1 MGIMQVENFSLN
13 IEMVK
18 SGKNFLGILND
29 IKRRPEDAAKELQI
43 SLDEINLIINGKKPL
58 SSEIVNKAI
67 KIWPVNARD
76 FYVIQDD
83 CPSGIKIMRSEE
95 SKKSSRIMNRAGNP
109 YYEYRDTV
117 MSTVAPFRPEWILD
131 LCIVDNNEAT
141 NSKVQ
146 WNNGHF
152 MHQFTYF
159 IGEVNFY
166 YKDLDGNKKV
176 EIMNTGDSMYI
187 TPFTPHSFTT
197 RKGAKEHG
205 LILALTYG
213 GKLTGD
219 VQQELS
225 GLSVELGTNFA
236 LDFSSKESSSA
247 SLLKYHREISNLS
260 FEELSKNTSIPIS
273 ELQLFEIGTKIPS
286 ISNLKEI
293 ARALTINLRDLL
305 PNDEIEDKV
314 IVKHNKEGKNWF
326 YPENTKSY
334 EFNEL
339 ANTSV
344 LPFSKSFEIKVL
356 NSTNSELD
364 LESGLHQ
371 YVYNVGDSSISINW
385 KLGDTQSNE
394 LIHPHDSIYMKPFIK
409 HNFSGNGK
417 LLVLRIGGKIAGD
430 SQRELSVVGRNNAE
444 RAISETMQWFNPK
457 GNN

>member
-1 MGIMQVENFSLN
+1 MQIEESN
-13 IEMVK
+13 IEMIK

-29 IKRRPEDAAKELQI
+29 IKRRPEDAAKELEI
-43 SLDEINLIINGKKPL
+43 SLDEIHSIINGQKIL
-58 SSEIVNKAI
+58 TSEIVNKAI

-76 FYVIQDD
+76 FYIVRDD
-83 CPSGIKIMRSEE
+83 CPLGIKIMKAEE
-95 SKKSSRIMNRAGNP
+95 SSKSSRIMERAGKP

-117 MSTVAPFRPEWILD
+117 MSTVAPFRPEWILE
-131 LCIVDNNEAT
+131 LCSVSNNDPE
-141 NSKVQ
+141 NSDIQ

-166 YKDLDGNKKV
+166 YRDLDGNKRIA
-176 EIMNTGDSMYI
+176 IMNTGDSMYI
-187 TPFTPHSFTT
+187 TPFTSHSFTT

-225 GLSVELGTNFA
+225 GLSVELGANFA

-260 FEELSKNTSIPIS
+260 FEELSKNTSISIS
-273 ELQLFEIGTKIPS
+273 ELQSFEIGTTIPS

-293 ARALTINLRDLL
+293 AHALTINLRDLL

-385 KLGDTQSNE
+385 KLGDIQSNE

>member
-1 MGIMQVENFSLN
+1 MQVDETKLD
-13 IEMVK
+13 IQMIK

-43 SLDEINLIINGKKPL
+43 SLDEINSIISGKKSL
-58 SSEIVNKAI
+58 TSEIVSKAV
-67 KIWPVNARD
+67 KIWPVNTRD

-131 LCIVDNNEAT
+131 LCIVDDNDAT

-166 YKDLDGNKKV
+166 YRDLDGNKKV

-187 TPFTPHSFTT
+187 TPFTPHSFAT

-247 SLLKYHREISNLS
+247 SLLKYHRAISNLS
-260 FEELSKNTSIPIS
+260 LEALSKNTSISIPD
-273 ELQLFEIGTKIPS
+273 LQLFEIGTKIPS

-293 ARALTINLRDLL
+293 AHALTINLRDLL

-314 IVKHNKEGKNWF
+314 IIKHNNEGKNWF

-344 LPFSKSFEIKVL
+344 LPFSKSFEIKIL

-371 YVYNVGDSSISINW
+371 YVYNVGDSSVLINW
-385 KLGDTQSNE
+385 KLGNTQSNE
-394 LIHPHDSIYMKPFIK
+394 LIHPHDSVYMKPFIK

>member
-1 MGIMQVENFSLN
+1 MGFMQLENSSLN
-13 IEMVK
+13 MEMIK

-29 IKRRPEDAAKELQI
+29 IKRRPEDAANELNMP
-43 SLDEINLIINGKKPL
+43 LEEICAIIDGKKL
-58 SSEIVNKAI
+58 LTSELVNKATQ
-67 KIWPVNARD
+67 IWPVNARD
-76 FYVIQDD
+76 FYVIKDD
-83 CPSGIKIMRSEE
+83 CPCGIKIMRSDE
-95 SKKSSRIMNRAGNP
+95 SKKTSRIMNRAGNP

-166 YKDLDGNKKV
+166 YKDSDGNKQV
-176 EIMNTGDSMYI
+176 AIMNTGDSMYI

-197 RKGAKEHG
+197 RKDAKEHG

-225 GLSVELGTNFA
+225 GLSVELGSNFA
-236 LDFSSKESSSA
+236 LDFSSKESSSG

-260 FEELSKNTSIPIS
+260 FEELSKNSSISIS
-273 ELQLFEIGTKIPS
+273 ELKLFENGSKIPS
-286 ISNLKEI
+286 ISNLKDI
-293 ARALTINLRDLL
+293 AHALTINLRDLL

-314 IVKHNKEGKNWF
+314 IVKRNEEGKKWF

-334 EFNEL
+334 QFNEL
-339 ANTSV
+339 ANTST
-344 LPFSKSFEIKVL
+344 LPFSKSFEITVL
-356 NSTNSELD
+356 NSNNSELD

-371 YVYNVGDSSISINW
+371 YVYNVGDSPISLNW
-385 KLGDTQSNE
+385 ELNNKKFTE
-394 LIHPHDSIYMKPFIK
+394 LIQPHDSVYMKPFIK
-409 HNFSGNGK
+409 HGFNGNGK

-430 SQRELSVVGRNNAE
+430 PQRELSVVGKNNAR
-444 RAISETMQWFNPK
+444 RAITETMQWFNPK
-457 GNN
+457 GKN

>member
-1 MGIMQVENFSLN
+1 MLTQEITKE
-13 IEMVK
+13 EMMYRLK

-29 IKRRPEDAAKELQI
+29 IKRRPEDAANELGVD
-43 SLDEINLIINGKKPL
+43 L
-58 SSEIVNKAI
+58 SEIESIIQGNSLISQVLIEKAI
-67 KIWPVNARD
+67 KIWPVNSRD
-76 FYVIQDD
+76 FFVIRDD
-83 CPSGIKIMRSEE
+83 CSSGVKIMHAEE
-95 SKKSSRIMNRAGNP
+95 SKKSSRIMNRAGKP
-109 YYEYRDTV
+109 YYEYRDTA
-117 MSTVAPFRPEWILD
+117 MSTVSPFRPEWILE
-131 LCIVDNNEAT
+131 LCEVEDNDPN
-141 NSKVQ
+141 NPNVQ

-166 YKDLDGNKKV
+166 YRDSKGEKQV
-176 EIMNTGDSMYI
+176 AIMNTGDSMYI
-187 TPFTPHSFTT
+187 SPFTSHTFTT
-197 RKGAKEHG
+197 RSGAKEKG

-213 GKLTGD
+213 DKLTGD

-260 FEELSKNTSIPIS
+260 FEELSKNTSISIF

-286 ISNLKEI
+286 ISNLKDI
-293 ARALTINLRDLL
+293 AHALTINLRDLL

-314 IVKHNKEGKNWF
+314 IVKHNKEGKMWF

-356 NSTNSELD
+356 NSNNSELD

-371 YVYNVGDSSISINW
+371 YIYNVGDSPISINW
-385 KLGDTQSNE
+385 KLDNTQSNE
-394 LIHPHDSIYMKPFIK
+394 LINPNDSVYMKPFIK

-417 LLVLRIGGKIAGD
+417 LLVLRIGGKISGD
-430 SQRELSVVGRNNAE
+430 PQRELSVVGRNNAE

>member
-1 MGIMQVENFSLN
+1 MQLENFSLN
-13 IEMVK
+13 MEMIK

-43 SLDEINLIINGKKPL
+43 SLDKINSIINGKKSL
-58 SSEIVNKAI
+58 TSEIVNKAI
-67 KIWPVNARD
+67 EIWPVNARD

-83 CPSGIKIMRSEE
+83 CPAGIKIMRSEE

-117 MSTVAPFRPEWILD
+117 MSTVASFRPEWILN
-131 LCIVDNNEAT
+131 LCIVDDNDAT

-166 YKDLDGNKKV
+166 YRDSVGNKKV
-176 EIMNTGDSMYI
+176 AIMNTGDSMYI
-187 TPFTPHSFTT
+187 TPFTPHSFAT

-225 GLSVELGTNFA
+225 GLSVELGANFA

-260 FEELSKNTSIPIS
+260 YEELSKNTSIPVS
-273 ELQLFEIGTKIPS
+273 ELKLFEIGTKIPP

-293 ARALTINLRDLL
+293 AHALTINLRDLL

-314 IVKHNKEGKNWF
+314 IIKRKNEGKTWF

-339 ANTSV
+339 SNTAV

-356 NSTNSELD
+356 NSNNSELD
-364 LESGLHQ
+364 LESGTHQ
-371 YVYNVGDSSISINW
+371 YIYNVGDSSISINW
-385 KLGDTQSNE
+385 KLDDTQSNE
-394 LIHPHDSIYMKPFIK
+394 LINPDDSVYVKPFIK
-409 HNFSGNGK
+409 HSFSGNGK

-430 SQRELSVVGRNNAE
+430 PQRELSVVGKNNAQ

-457 GNN
+457 GKN

>member
-1 MGIMQVENFSLN
+1 MQLN
-13 IEMVK
+13 EIHSDLFLKK

-29 IKRRPEDAAKELQI
+29 IKRRPEDAAKELKI
-43 SLDEINLIINGKKPL
+43 PLDEINSIIDGKKPL
-58 SSEIVNKAI
+58 TFELVNKAI
-67 KIWPVNARD
+67 EIWPVNARD
-76 FYVIQDD
+76 FYVIKDD
-83 CPSGIKIMRSEE
+83 CPSGIKIMRSDQ

-131 LCIVDNNEAT
+131 LCIVNDNEAT

-166 YKDLDGNKKV
+166 YRDSHGNKKV
-176 EIMNTGDSMYI
+176 AIMNTGDSMYI

-197 RKGAKEHG
+197 RKGAKDHG

-225 GLSVELGTNFA
+225 GLSVELGSNFA
-236 LDFSSKESSSA
+236 LDFSSKESSSG

-260 FEELSKNTSIPIS
+260 FEELSKNSSISIS
-273 ELQLFEIGTKIPS
+273 ELKLFENGSKIPS
-286 ISNLKEI
+286 ISNLKDI
-293 ARALTINLRDLL
+293 ACALTINLRDLL

-314 IVKHNKEGKNWF
+314 ILKRNEDGKTWF

-334 EFNEL
+334 QFNEL

-344 LPFSKSFEIKVL
+344 LPYSKSFEIKVM
-356 NSTNSELD
+356 NSNNSELD

-371 YVYNVGDSSISINW
+371 YIYNVGDSPISINW
-385 KLGDTQSNE
+385 KLNDVESNE
-394 LIHPHDSIYMKPFIK
+394 LIQPHDSVYMKPFIK
-409 HNFSGNGK
+409 HGFSGNGK

-430 SQRELSVVGRNNAE
+430 PQRELSVVGKSNAR
-444 RAISETMQWFNPK
+444 RAITETMQWFNPK
-457 GNN
+457 GKN

>member
-1 MGIMQVENFSLN
+1 MLDSNSAILRSRLKTGS
-13 IEMVK
+13 
-18 SGKNFLGILND
+18 NFLGILND

-43 SLDEINLIINGKKPL
+43 SLDEINLIIHGKKPL

-95 SKKSSRIMNRAGNP
+95 SKKSSRIMDRAGNP

-131 LCIVDNNEAT
+131 LCVVDDNNAT

-166 YKDLDGNKKV
+166 YRDLNGNKKV
-176 EIMNTGDSMYI
+176 AIMNTGDSMYI

-225 GLSVELGTNFA
+225 GLSVELGSNFA
-236 LDFSSKESSSA
+236 LDFSSKASSSA

-260 FEELSKNTSIPIS
+260 FEELSKHSSISVS
-273 ELQLFEIGTKIPS
+273 ELKLFETGSKLPS

-293 ARALTINLRDLL
+293 AHALTINLRDLL
-305 PNDEIEDKV
+305 SNDEIEDKV
-314 IVKHNKEGKNWF
+314 IVKRNNEGKTWF

-344 LPFSKSFEIKVL
+344 LPFSKSFEINVL
-356 NSTNSELD
+356 NSNNSELD
-364 LESGLHQ
+364 LESGSHQ
-371 YVYNVGDSSISINW
+371 YIYNVGDSPISINW
-385 KLGDTQSNE
+385 KLDNIRSNE
-394 LIHPHDSIYMKPFIK
+394 LIYPHDSVYMKPFIK

-430 SQRELSVVGRNNAE
+430 PQRELSVVGRNNAE

>member
-1 MGIMQVENFSLN
+1 MQVENFSLS
-13 IEMVK
+13 IEMLK

-43 SLDEINLIINGKKPL
+43 SLDDINSIINGKKLL

-76 FYVIQDD
+76 FYVIRDD
-83 CPSGIKIMRSEE
+83 CTSGIKIMRSEE

-131 LCIVDNNEAT
+131 LCVVDDNEAT
-141 NSKVQ
+141 NSNVQ

-166 YKDLDGNKKV
+166 YRDLDGNKKV

-225 GLSVELGTNFA
+225 GLSVELGANFA
-236 LDFSSKESSSA
+236 LNFSSKESSSG
-247 SLLKYHREISNLS
+247 SLLKYHREISNFS
-260 FEELSKNTSIPIS
+260 FEELSKNTSISIS
-273 ELQLFEIGTKIPS
+273 ELESFEIGTKIPS
-286 ISNLKEI
+286 IPNLKEI
-293 ARALTINLRDLL
+293 AHALTINLRDLL
-305 PNDEIEDKV
+305 PNDEIENNV
-314 IVKHNKEGKNWF
+314 IVKHNKEGKRWF
-326 YPENTKSY
+326 YPETTKSY

-371 YVYNVGDSSISINW
+371 YIYNVGDTSISINW
-385 KLGDTQSNE
+385 KLGDIQSNE
-394 LIHPHDSIYMKPFIK
+394 LIHPHDSVYMKPFIK
-409 HNFSGNGK
+409 HSFSGNGK

-430 SQRELSVVGRNNAE
+430 SQRELSVLGRNNAE
-444 RAISETMQWFNPK
+444 RAISETMQWFNPN